1 MIKMEMLNYI
11 KKIKNEENTKKDNV
25 VNVSLNKNEI
35 N

>member
-1 MIKMEMLNYI
+1 MLNYI